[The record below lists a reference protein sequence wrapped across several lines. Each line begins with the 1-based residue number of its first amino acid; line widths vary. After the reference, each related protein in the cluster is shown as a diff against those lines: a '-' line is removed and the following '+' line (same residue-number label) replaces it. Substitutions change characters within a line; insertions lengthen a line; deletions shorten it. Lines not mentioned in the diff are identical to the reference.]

1 MISYQS
7 LINKIIDFYDSHLQ
21 VKKVGSD
28 FREQLENFATKDEKY
43 PLVYISPID
52 AAPSEMGF
60 TTEINLE
67 IYCFDIIQKDRAN
80 INVILSDCHLILNDL
95 YNWFLN
101 SDDYSFDIVGVPTMT
116 PLNNDLLD
124 YAAGWLMTVTCSINN
139 YTDCQVPL
147 KEETPPLS
155 CDCISVTY
163 QLEGEDPVT
172 VEVQSSGISNG
183 KKRYNL
189 IIDDKN
195 VIIKWDSD
203 DNLWYVQSL
212 YILDDLY
219 LDSQTE
225 CPFGTFIIPESPSGL
240 IFESFVV
247 SECIL

>member
-7 LINKIIDFYDSHLQ
+7 LINKIINFYDNHLQ

-43 PLVYISPID
+43 PLVYICPVD
-52 AAPSEMGF
+52 AAPTEMGF

-101 SDDYSFDIVGVPTMT
+101 SNDYSFDIVGVPTMT

-124 YAAGWLMTVTCSINN
+124 YAAGWVMTVTCSINN

-147 KEETPPLS
+147 KEEPQPIN
-155 CDCISVTY
+155 CDCIQVTY
-163 QLEGEDPVT
+163 QLAEQEPISI
-172 VEVQSSGISNG
+172 EVQKQESQLNG
-183 KKRYNL
+183 KNYYSFSIDEISYNIQWNIEENRWEL
-189 IIDDKN
+189 INKIDED
-195 VIIKWDSD
+195 
-203 DNLWYVQSL
+203 LQGYL
-212 YILDDLY
+212 ELDTL
-219 LDSQTE
+219 
-225 CPFGTFIIPESPSGL
+225 CPFGEFLIKESS

-247 SECIL
+247 SECID